1 MVERQ
6 TSLRPAEDRNKVEK
20 EGGIGYHSFSNE
32 EKKSFAEIISFTLQ
46 ADPDLADLLP
56 IDSESDGLFTAVGNG
71 ILLCKLINNAV
82 PGTIDAR
89 AINTKKP
96 LNIFQIK
103 ENLTLAISSAK
114 AIGCVIISITPP
126 LILEKRE
133 HIILGILWQI
143 LRIRIASNINLKNHP
158 YLIRLKKEDE
168 ELADLLKLPPEEL
181 LLRWFNYHLKNAGH
195 NRTVANFSGDLKDAV
210 NYTVLLNQL
219 DGEKCDK
226 SGLDM
231 DEEKR
236 ATKVITDTKKLG
248 VPPFV
253 RGSDIRSGNPKL
265 NLMLCAEIF
274 NNCPGLK
281 PTEQELIEAAGLLND
296 DVGDSREERS
306 FRMWVNSLNIEN
318 VYVNNLYEDIKD
330 GIVLLKVLERI
341 EPGCVDW
348 KKAENKPN
356 IKLKKVHN
364 CNYAVDIGKA
374 MKFSLVGIGGVDL
387 FDGKKKLTLAM
398 IWQMVRKH
406 TLATLGGWTEEKL
419 LEWAVQRVPK
429 DPKITSFKDK
439 TITDCKFLFN
449 LISTIEPKII
459 NWELVTAGQTPEE
472 IENNCKYVISA
483 ARKLGATIF
492 LVWEDIKDVNPKMI
506 MTLVAALV
514 HIATKGKQE
523 EMPDITH
530 KTDVADK

>member
-1 MVERQ
+1 
-6 TSLRPAEDRNKVEK
+6 LRPAEDRNKVEK
-20 EGGIGYHSFSNE
+20 EGGTGYHTFSNE
-32 EKKSFAEIISFTLQ
+32 ETKSFADIISFSLQ
-46 ADPDLADLLP
+46 GDADLADLLP
-56 IDSESDGLFTAVGNG
+56 IDSETDALFGAVGNG
-71 ILLCKLINNAV
+71 ILLCKMINNAV
-82 PGTIDAR
+82 PGTIDPR

-126 LILEKRE
+126 LIIEKRE

-158 YLIRLKKEDE
+158 YLIRLKHEDE
-168 ELADLLKLPPEEL
+168 ELADLLKLPAEEL

-195 NRTVANFSGDLKDAV
+195 NRKVNNFSGDIKDGI

-219 DGEKCDK
+219 DADKCDK
-226 SGLDM
+226 TGLDM

-236 ATKVITDTKKLG
+236 ANKVITDTKKLG

-274 NNCPGLK
+274 NNCPGLL

-296 DVGDSREERS
+296 DIGDSREERS

-330 GIVLLKVLERI
+330 GLVLLKVLERI
-341 EPGCVDW
+341 EPGIVDW
-348 KKAENKPN
+348 KKAEMKPS

-364 CNYAVDIGKA
+364 CNYSVDIGKQ

-387 FDGKKKLTLAM
+387 FDGKKKLTLAL
-398 IWQMVRKH
+398 IWQMVRKY
-406 TLATLGGWTEEKL
+406 TLALLGGWNEEKL

-429 DPKITSFKDK
+429 EPKITSFKDK
-439 TITDCKFLFN
+439 TIPDCKFLFN
-449 LISTIEPKII
+449 LICTIEPKII
-459 NWELVTAGQTPEE
+459 NWDLVTQGTSPEE

-506 MTLVAALV
+506 MTLVAALA
-514 HIATKGKQE
+514 HLATKGKQE

-530 KTDVADK
+530 KTDQVENK